1 MPVETPL
8 IEFRD
13 VTKRFG
19 DRTVLDRVNL
29 KIYENQ
35 IATIMGKSG
44 AGKSVLLKHFIG
56 LLSPDAGTIFFLGRP
71 LDKMGRGEWDR
82 YRSQISYLFQN
93 NALFDSMTV
102 FDNIALPLRQ
112 TTNLSRK
119 EIEQKVM
126 ARIEQTELTGAADK
140 YPSELS
146 GGMQKR
152 VALARSL
159 VTDPK
164 IVLFDEPTAGQDPIR
179 KNAILSMIAHY
190 RKKFG
195 FTAVLVSHDIPD
207 VFFISDRIILLW
219 EGRIAFQGSYEEA
232 TRLDLPMAEEF
243 LRSLEGLQDE
253 LTGLLSKQMFKAKY
267 AMTLD
272 QRLAK
277 QTVTAVLFSVELDL
291 LTETVGP
298 LAAAEIVKA
307 LGKYIDTNLG
317 ALEGFS
323 VRNHTGQIV
332 TILPYTDLQEAQ
344 QLVDNLG
351 NGLQKEALSNIQTL
365 TQAKIGARACFE
377 IYIYAGVSEAN
388 SDDDIDNITERARAT
403 QKIIGTFRCD
413 PKGGQI

>member
-8 IEFRD
+8 IELRD

-19 DRTVLDRVNL
+19 NQTVLDQVNL

-35 IATIMGKSG
+35 ITTIMGKSG
-44 AGKSVLLKHFIG
+44 AGKSVLLKHIIG
-56 LLSPDAGTIFFLGRP
+56 LLSPDTGTIFFLGRP
-71 LDKMGRGEWDR
+71 VAKVKRREWDR

-126 ARIEQTELTGAADK
+126 ARIEQTELAEAADK

-152 VALARSL
+152 VALARAL

-195 FTAVLVSHDIPD
+195 FTAILVSHDIPD

-219 EGRIAFQGSYEEA
+219 EGRIAFQGTYEES
-232 TRLDLPMAEEF
+232 TRLDDPMAKEF

-253 LTGLLSKQMFKAKY
+253 LTGLLSRQMFKAKY
-267 AMTLD
+267 AMTLN
-272 QRLAK
+272 QK
-277 QTVTAVLFSVELDL
+277 QDSRSEIIQGKFWRYSPIPISRRRNNWWIILVMAFRRRHYQTFRPSLKRGPVLVAVLKSTFM
-291 LTETVGP
+291 P
-298 LAAAEIVKA
+298 
-307 LGKYIDTNLG
+307 
-317 ALEGFS
+317 
-323 VRNHTGQIV
+323 
-332 TILPYTDLQEAQ
+332 
-344 QLVDNLG
+344 
-351 NGLQKEALSNIQTL
+351 
-365 TQAKIGARACFE
+365 
-377 IYIYAGVSEAN
+377 VSRKP
-388 SDDDIDNITERARAT
+388 T
-403 QKIIGTFRCD
+403 
-413 PKGGQI
+413 